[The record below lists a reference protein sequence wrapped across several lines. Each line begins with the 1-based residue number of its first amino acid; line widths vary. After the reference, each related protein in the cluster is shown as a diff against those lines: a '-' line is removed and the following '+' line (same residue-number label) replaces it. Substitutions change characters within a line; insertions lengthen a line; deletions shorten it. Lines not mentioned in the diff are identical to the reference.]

1 MRGANPNRSNADLAG
16 IATTG
21 EACNGAWLG
30 LAEPRRINERLG
42 GYRGRPEAIE
52 VAMSEIIRMKSVGP
66 VLHGVVK
73 IVWLD
78 GYEAIVDLRPVI
90 PEGDVFEPL
99 RGSPELFASVKL
111 AEFGHAITWF
121 DNDGDEIDFG
131 SDQLRRRAERQA
143 EILRLAS

>member
-1 MRGANPNRSNADLAG
+1 
-16 IATTG
+16 
-21 EACNGAWLG
+21 
-30 LAEPRRINERLG
+30 
-42 GYRGRPEAIE
+42 
-52 VAMSEIIRMKSVGP
+52 MSEIIRMKSVEP

-90 PEGDVFEPL
+90 AEGDIFACL
-99 RGSPELFASVKL
+99 RGSPARFNSVKL
-111 AEFGHAITWF
+111 AEFGHAITWL

-143 EILRLAS
+143 AILRLAS

>member
-1 MRGANPNRSNADLAG
+1 
-16 IATTG
+16 
-21 EACNGAWLG
+21 
-30 LAEPRRINERLG
+30 
-42 GYRGRPEAIE
+42 
-52 VAMSEIIRMKSVGP
+52 MSEIIRMNSVEP

-90 PEGDVFEPL
+90 AEGDVFEPL
-99 RGSPELFASVKL
+99 RGSPERFNSVKL
-111 AEFGHAITWF
+111 AEFGHTIYWL

-131 SDQLRRRAERQA
+131 SDQLRCRAERQA

>member
-1 MRGANPNRSNADLAG
+1 
-16 IATTG
+16 
-21 EACNGAWLG
+21 
-30 LAEPRRINERLG
+30 
-42 GYRGRPEAIE
+42 
-52 VAMSEIIRMKSVGP
+52 MSEIIRMKSVEP

-90 PEGDVFEPL
+90 AEGDIFEPL
-99 RGSPELFASVKL
+99 RGSPELFNSVKL
-111 AEFGHAITWF
+111 AEFGHAITWL
-121 DNDGDEIDFG
+121 DNDGDEIDFS